1 MLKDF
6 NLLISTSRGNE
17 ENTCSEAWHLLSV
30 IGDTSATIDKTGVIG
45 LVTAKT
51 TLNPFE
57 VIKTFRE
64 ILKESPW
71 EFRYTLKVVPI
82 ERILHTNLKEIQRTA
97 EELASKI
104 NQNETFRVTVEKRF
118 TTFSTKEIIEAAATN
133 IERKVELENPDKIVL
148 IEIIGELTAI
158 SVIKP
163 VDILSVV
170 KERI

>member
-17 ENTCSEAWHLLSV
+17 ENTCSEAWHLLGA
-30 IGDTSATIDKTGVIG
+30 IGDTSATTDKTGIIG

-57 VIKTFRE
+57 VIKRFRE

-82 ERILHTNLKEIQRTA
+82 ERIVHTNLEEIQKTA
-97 EELASKI
+97 TQLASKI
-104 NQNETFRVTVEKRF
+104 NQNETFRATVEKRF
-118 TTFSTKEIIEAAATN
+118 TALSTKGIIEAAAVN

-148 IEIIGELTAI
+148 IEIIGELTSI

-163 VDILSVV
+163 LDILSVV

>member
-17 ENTCSEAWHLLSV
+17 ENTCSEAWHLLSAV
-30 IGDTSATIDKTGVIG
+30 GDTSATIDKTGVIG
-45 LVTAKT
+45 LITAKT

-57 VIKTFRE
+57 VIKKFRE

-71 EFRYTLKVVPI
+71 EFRYTLRVIPI
-82 ERILHTNLKEIQRTA
+82 ERILHTNLKEIQGAAT
-97 EELASKI
+97 ELASKI
-104 NQNETFRVTVEKRF
+104 DPNETFRVTAEKRF
-118 TTFSTKEIIEAAATN
+118 TALSTKEIIEAAATN
-133 IERKVELENPDKIVL
+133 IDRKVELENPDKIVL
-148 IEIIGELTAI
+148 IEIIGELTGI
-158 SVIKP
+158 SIMKS

>member
-6 NLLISTSRGNE
+6 NLLVSTSRGNE
-17 ENTCSEAWHLLSV
+17 ENTCSEAWHLLGV
-30 IGDTSATIDKTGVIG
+30 IGDTSATTDKTGVIG
-45 LVTAKT
+45 LVIAKT

-57 VIKTFRE
+57 VIEKFRE

-71 EFRYTLKVVPI
+71 EFRYILKVVPI
-82 ERILHTNLKEIQRTA
+82 ERIVHTNLEEIQKTA
-97 EELASKI
+97 TQLASKI

-133 IERKVELENPDKIVL
+133 IDRKVELENPDKIVL
-148 IEIIGELTAI
+148 TEILGELTGI

-170 KERI
+170 KERT

>member
-17 ENTCSEAWHLLSV
+17 ENTCSETWHLLSV

-45 LVTAKT
+45 LITAKT

-57 VIKTFRE
+57 VIKKFRE

-71 EFRYTLKVVPI
+71 EFRYTLRVIPI
-82 ERILHTNLKEIQRTA
+82 ERIVDTNLEEIQKTA
-97 EELASKI
+97 TELASKI
-104 NQNETFRVTVEKRF
+104 NQNETFRVAVEKRF
-118 TTFSTKEIIEAAATN
+118 TALSTKEIIEVAATN
-133 IERKVELENPDKIVL
+133 IDRKVDLENPDKIVL
-148 IEIIGELTAI
+148 IEIIGELTGI

-163 VDILSVV
+163 ADILSVV
-170 KERI
+170 KERT